1 MNLSNYFKKDLIF
14 SNMEADAKEEYFQT
28 VANKALD
35 LEMVTDEFKENVIKR
50 ESTFPTG
57 IQLKTYGIAI
67 PHTDAQYVKD
77 EFIAVTT
84 FKEPVEFSSMEDMNA
99 KVDVK
104 IAFMLGLN
112 QPHAQLEVLQELMGL
127 FQNEEMLEE
136 LLEAKSSEELQGLL
150 SAL

>member
-14 SNMEADAKEEYFQT
+14 SNMEAECKEGYFET
-28 VANKALD
+28 VAQKALD
-35 LEMVTDEFKENVIKR
+35 LGMVTDEFQVNVINR
-50 ESTFPTG
+50 EKNFPTG
-57 IQLKTYGIAI
+57 IQLEKYGIAI

-84 FKEPVEFSSMEDMNA
+84 FKEPVKFSSMEDMNA

-112 QPHAQLEVLQELMGL
+112 QPHAQLEVLQQLMGL
-127 FQNEEMLEE
+127 FQD
-136 LLEAKSSEELQGLL
+136 EAKISNLL
-150 SAL
+150 SAKSTEELEGMLLAL